1 MKALLPVL
9 GVSITVLAGC
19 SAAPPPRP
27 APPQAAAAAAAR
39 PANAMTPIAS
49 VPKTIVE
56 PRIRVGMLTDQRTVS
71 FPRAGDGYYLVTD
84 SGPSILRR
92 GFTIGA
98 PLRDAAVRF
107 AAQVAAISDKPSAM
121 ALAGRLRTETG
132 QRVDSIFDPSAA
144 NGGIYRVL
152 VGDFADAQSA
162 QPLRDELIQRGYGK
176 EMPIVR
182 RPSDQPFERRV
193 EIVDDEGD
201 RTTIAG
207 ASILITPVSGDTVTI
222 AERPYRTAAR
232 ILINSRGLL
241 NVINE
246 LNLEDY
252 LRGVVPAEMGSKIY
266 DELEALKA
274 QAVAARTYA
283 VRNLG
288 QFAGEGFDICP
299 GPACQAYKGFSGEEP
314 MSDQAVRETAGLIM
328 TWGGKPIDALYTST
342 CGGET
347 SDVATMFPGRN
358 EPYLRRARC
367 VEMEM
372 TSIAGR
378 ADSGIL
384 GDTQMNAR
392 AFAEIAGLR
401 ERRSWSAGDIEA
413 AVAAARRII
422 GYTNAPRATA
432 PASARRGDVL
442 QYLAAVLALD
452 AAGRT
457 LTLPE
462 DRQYFFPQT
471 RSNDDPLHQAAAFL
485 VKFGVW
491 PAQDIDRLDL
501 RAAMPRDELYA
512 ILNAWLRKHDMLN
525 EVSGKIA
532 SVDGRRLA
540 IKADGKITR
549 FTLPEGIPIYRR
561 LGDRYQEYASVPVM
575 IGDRAT
581 VQLNEK
587 KVPAALIVIANY
599 GGASFDRTASYA
611 DWTRSYRADD
621 IVKSMNSR
629 VPIQQLIDLR
639 PIAIDSSHRIA
650 EMEVTAE
657 GGRKFVLRGLSIRW
671 SLNVPDNL
679 FVFEKTKDPD
689 GMDRYTFFGKG
700 WGHGVGMCQIGAY
713 GMAFRGWKFDQ
724 ILKRYYTGI
733 EIVPMSTI
741 APTPQPA
748 NPAGAPPGT

>member
-1 MKALLPVL
+1 MKVFPVV
-9 GVSITVLAGC
+9 GISVTILAGC
-19 SAAPPPRP
+19 AAAPSPRP
-27 APPQAAAAAAAR
+27 APPSAQPAAAR
-39 PANAMTPIAS
+39 PANAMTPVAS
-49 VPKTIVE
+49 LPKTIAE
-56 PRIRVGMLTDQRTVS
+56 PRIRVGMLTDQRAVS
-71 FPRAGDGYYLVTD
+71 FPRVDDGYYLVAD

-107 AAQVAAISDKPSAM
+107 AVQAAAISDQPSAM
-121 ALAGRLRTETG
+121 AFAERLRSETG
-132 QRVDSIFDPSAA
+132 QNVDSNFDPSAS
-144 NGGIYRVL
+144 NGGIYRIL

-162 QPLRDELIQRGYGK
+162 QPLRDQLVQRGYGRD
-176 EMPIVR
+176 MLVVR
-182 RPSDQPFERRV
+182 RPAGLSFERRV

-201 RTTIAG
+201 RTTVGG
-207 ASILITPVSGDTVTI
+207 ASILIIPVSGDTITI
-222 AERPYRTAAR
+222 AEKPYRTAAR

-246 LNLEDY
+246 LGLEDY

-266 DELEALKA
+266 DELEGLKA

-288 QFAGEGFDICP
+288 QFATEGFDICP
-299 GPACQAYKGFSGEEP
+299 GPACQAYKGFPGEEA
-314 MSDQAVRETAGLIM
+314 MTDQAVRETSGLIM
-328 TWGGKPIDALYTST
+328 TYEGKPIDALYTST

-347 SDVATMFPGRN
+347 SDVSTMFPGRD
-358 EPYLRRARC
+358 EPYLRRTRC

-378 ADSGIL
+378 ADSGL
-384 GDTQMNAR
+384 LDDNQMNAR
-392 AFAEIAGLR
+392 AFAEIAGLGAQ
-401 ERRSWSAGDIEA
+401 RSWSAADVAA
-413 AVAAARRII
+413 AVSAARRII
-422 GYTNAPRATA
+422 GYTNAPAVAA
-432 PASARRGDVL
+432 PVSVRRGDVL
-442 QYLAAVLALD
+442 QHLAAVFALD
-452 AAGRT
+452 TAGGT

-471 RSNDDPLHQAAAFL
+471 KSNDNPLHQAAAFL

-501 RAAMPRDELYA
+501 NTSMPRDELYA
-512 ILNAWLRKHDMLN
+512 ILNAWLRKHATLN
-525 EVSGKIA
+525 EVVGKIA

-540 IKADGKITR
+540 IKADGKIAR
-549 FTLPEGIPIYRR
+549 FTLPDGIPIYRR

-581 VQLNEK
+581 VQLNERK
-587 KVPAALIVIANY
+587 IPTSLIVVANY
-599 GGASFDRTASYA
+599 DGTSFDRTSSYA
-611 DWTRSYRADD
+611 DWTRSYRADE

-629 VPIQQLIDLR
+629 SPIQQLVDLR
-639 PIAIDSSHRIA
+639 PITIDASHRIA

-657 GGRKFVLRGLSIRW
+657 GGRTFILRGLPIRW

-679 FVFEKTKDPD
+679 FIFEKTRDPD
-689 GMDRYTFFGKG
+689 GMDRYTFYGKG
-700 WGHGVGMCQIGAY
+700 FGHGIGMCQVGAY

-724 ILKRYYTGI
+724 ILKRFYSGI
-733 EIVPMSTI
+733 EIVPMSTV
-741 APTPQPA
+741 APA
-748 NPAGAPPGT
+748 SRAPSAAPSS

>member
-1 MKALLPVL
+1 MKLTLPL
-9 GVSITVLAGC
+9 FGISITLLAGC
-19 SAAPPPRP
+19 AAAPAPHATPPATP
-27 APPQAAAAAAAR
+27 AALR
-39 PANAMTPIAS
+39 SANAMTPVAS
-49 VPKTIVE
+49 VPKTIAE
-56 PRIRVGMLTDQRTVS
+56 PRIRVGMLTDQGTVS
-71 FPRAGDGYYLVTD
+71 FPRVGDGYYLIAD

-98 PLRDAAVRF
+98 PLREAAVRY
-107 AAQVAAISDKPSAM
+107 AVQAAAISDKPSAM
-121 ALAGRLRTETG
+121 AFADRLRSETG
-132 QRVDSIFDPSAA
+132 QSVDSIFDPSAS
-144 NGGIYRVL
+144 NGGIYRIL
-152 VGDFADAQSA
+152 VGDYADARSA
-162 QPLRDELIQRGYGK
+162 QPLRDQLVQRGYGK

-201 RTTIAG
+201 RTTISS
-207 ASILITPVSGDTVTI
+207 ASILILPVSGDTITI
-222 AERPYRTAAR
+222 AGKPYRTAAR
-232 ILINSRGLL
+232 VWINSRGLL

-283 VRNLG
+283 VRNFG
-288 QFAGEGFDICP
+288 QFATEGFDICP

-314 MSDQAVRETAGLIM
+314 MTDQAVRETAGLIM
-328 TWGGKPIDALYTST
+328 TYDGKPIDALYTST

-347 SDVATMFPGRN
+347 SDVGTMFPGRN

-367 VEMEM
+367 VEMDM

-378 ADSGIL
+378 SDSGIL
-384 GDTQMNAR
+384 DDMQMDAR

-401 ERRSWSAGDIEA
+401 DQRSWSPADVET
-413 AVAAARRII
+413 AVTAARRII
-422 GYTNAPRATA
+422 GYSNTAAVPRPAT
-432 PASARRGDVL
+432 ARRGDVL
-442 QYLAAVLALD
+442 RYLAAIFALD
-452 AAGRT
+452 TAGRT

-485 VKFGVW
+485 IKFGVW

-501 RAAMPRDELYA
+501 GAAMPRDELYA

-540 IKADGKITR
+540 IKAEGRIAR
-549 FTLPEGIPIYRR
+549 FTLPDGIPVYRR
-561 LGDRYQEYASVPVM
+561 LGDRYQEYARVPVM

-581 VQLNEK
+581 VQLSEK
-587 KVPAALIVIANY
+587 KIPTALIVIANY
-599 GGASFDRTASYA
+599 DGTSFDRTSSYA

-621 IVKSMNSR
+621 IVKSMNNR
-629 VPIQQLIDLR
+629 APIRQLLDLR
-639 PIAIDSSHRIA
+639 PITIDASHRVA

-657 GGRKFVLRGLSIRW
+657 GGRTFILRGLPIRW

-679 FVFEKTKDPD
+679 FIFEKTKDPD
-689 GMDRYTFFGKG
+689 GMDRYTFYGKG
-700 WGHGVGMCQIGAY
+700 FGHGIGMCQVGAF

-733 EIVPMSTI
+733 DIVPMTTI
-741 APTPQPA
+741 APGPQTPTPA
-748 NPAGAPPGT
+748 AAAP